1 MKIKKEINLFAGMF
15 TAEEI
20 YRYGDIIL
28 LLGHIIYLVLFYRFG
43 VYQMVYYN
51 YFSVAFYAVM
61 YFLLHF
67 KKIGKISFTYL
78 VLGEII
84 VHACMGAYYIGWSAG
99 FTQIMLCI
107 IPIPFFISQN
117 RKAIPYILSSFDVV
131 VFIVM
136 RIIVTNRV
144 APYSCPL
151 VASVFGD
158 RDRFII
164 KGGEIEKFRKSVEAR
179 RRSMLEQTK
188 YCGDGRIGHG
198 RKKAH

>member
-15 TAEEI
+15 TADEI

-51 YFSVAFYAVM
+51 YFSVAFYAAM
-61 YFLLHF
+61 YFLLRF

-78 VLGEII
+78 VLSEII
-84 VHACMGAYYIGWSAG
+84 AHACMGAYHIGWSAG

-107 IPIPFFISQN
+107 IPIPFFLAPN

-144 APYSCPL
+144 APYSFNTSRENIL
-151 VASVFGD
+151 YIYNILYA
-158 RDRFII
+158 
-164 KGGEIEKFRKSVEAR
+164 A
-179 RRSMLEQTK
+179 LL
-188 YCGDGRIGHG
+188 
-198 RKKAH
+198 

>member
-28 LLGHIIYLVLFYRFG
+28 LLGHIIYLALFYRFG

-84 VHACMGAYYIGWSAG
+84 VHAKHKVS
-99 FTQIMLCI
+99 
-107 IPIPFFISQN
+107 
-117 RKAIPYILSSFDVV
+117 K
-131 VFIVM
+131 
-136 RIIVTNRV
+136 
-144 APYSCPL
+144 
-151 VASVFGD
+151 
-158 RDRFII
+158 
-164 KGGEIEKFRKSVEAR
+164 
-179 RRSMLEQTK
+179 
-188 YCGDGRIGHG
+188 
-198 RKKAH
+198 

>member
-67 KKIGKISFTYL
+67 KKIGKMSFTYL

-107 IPIPFFISQN
+107 IPIPFSLHKTGKRYHIYF
-117 RKAIPYILSSFDVV
+117 R
-131 VFIVM
+131 
-136 RIIVTNRV
+136 
-144 APYSCPL
+144 PL
-151 VASVFGD
+151 
-158 RDRFII
+158 
-164 KGGEIEKFRKSVEAR
+164 
-179 RRSMLEQTK
+179 MLL
-188 YCGDGRIGHG
+188 CS
-198 RKKAH
+198 

>member
-1 MKIKKEINLFAGMF
+1 MIICTNLVLQKRLKQYIICLLKQSDFVYNTKPNTKERNKCMKIKKEINLFAGMF

-84 VHACMGAYYIGWSAG
+84 VHACMGAYYICWSA
-99 FTQIMLCI
+99 
-107 IPIPFFISQN
+107 
-117 RKAIPYILSSFDVV
+117 
-131 VFIVM
+131 
-136 RIIVTNRV
+136 
-144 APYSCPL
+144 
-151 VASVFGD
+151 
-158 RDRFII
+158 
-164 KGGEIEKFRKSVEAR
+164 
-179 RRSMLEQTK
+179 
-188 YCGDGRIGHG
+188 
-198 RKKAH
+198 